1 MERQV
6 YDNMRT
12 IEREHWWFVARRSIL
27 SDQIS
32 RLSIGPD
39 ARILEVGCGTGG
51 NIPML
56 QAFGDVVG
64 IEPDDLSRDYAQS
77 ATGSQVLSGL
87 LPAGLPAF
95 DTRFDLIAALDVL
108 EHVDADAASVE
119 ALGGLLKP
127 GGKMLTTVPAH
138 PWMWSRHDVAHHH
151 KRRYRKA
158 DYESLFRTAGLRI
171 LKTSYFNTVLF
182 PAIAS
187 VRAAQRLTRNEG
199 AGDDAMPSPAV
210 NSVLA
215 ALFGAERELLRS
227 FNLPVGVSI
236 LLIAERQT

>member
-12 IEREHWWFVARRSIL
+12 IERKHWWFVARRSIL

-32 RLSIGPD
+32 RLSIGPE

-64 IEPDDLSRDYAQS
+64 VEPDDLSRDYAQS
-77 ATGSQVLSGL
+77 ATGSQVFSGL

-95 DTRFDLIAALDVL
+95 EAHFDLIAALDVL
-108 EHVDADAASVE
+108 EHVDADAASVV
-119 ALGGLLKP
+119 ALADLLKP

-158 DYESLFRTAGLRI
+158 DYEDLFHAAKLRI

-187 VRAAQRLTRNEG
+187 VRAVQRLAKKEG
-199 AGDDAMPSPAV
+199 PGDDAMPSPAV
-210 NSVLA
+210 NSILT
-215 ALFGAERELLRS
+215 ALFGAERQLLRN
-227 FNLPVGVSI
+227 FDLPIGVSI